1 MTDMSDPAPAPSKP
15 GGPGPGG
22 APTAPGRPGWT
33 ASAGVLDDPEANG
46 VPAPLAPPTEAPDR
60 NLALELV
67 RVTEAAA
74 MAAGRWVGRGDK
86 NGADGAAVNA
96 MRQLIHTVSMSGVV
110 VIGEGEKDEA
120 PMLFNGERV
129 GDGKGPEC
137 DVAVD
142 PIDGTRL
149 TALGM
154 GNAVSVMAVSE
165 RGSMFD
171 PSAVF
176 YMEKLATGPEA
187 ADVVDIRLPVA
198 ENVRRVAKAK
208 RESPSDV
215 TVVILD
221 RPRHDAMVEQ
231 VRSTGARI
239 KFITD
244 GDVAGAIMA
253 AREGTGIDLML
264 GVGGTPEGI
273 ITACAIKTLGG
284 VIQGRLWP
292 QDDEERQRATDA
304 GHDLDR
310 VLVTDELVDA
320 DDVFFVATGITDG
333 ELLRGVRYRGHTVRT
348 HSIVMRSRSGTIRLM
363 ESEHQLDK
371 LRAYASIDFG
381 DTN

>member
-1 MTDMSDPAPAPSKP
+1 MSETTGPTSVPPS
-15 GGPGPGG
+15 
-22 APTAPGRPGWT
+22 
-33 ASAGVLDDPEANG
+33 L
-46 VPAPLAPPTEAPDR
+46 VPPVEAPDR

-96 MRQLIHTVSMSGVV
+96 MRQLIGTVTMDGIV

-120 PMLFNGERV
+120 PMLFNGERF
-129 GDGKGPEC
+129 GDGTGPEC

-149 TALGM
+149 AALGM
-154 GNAVSVMAVSE
+154 GNALSVLAVSP

-176 YMEKLATGPEA
+176 YMEKLATGPDA

-221 RPRHDAMVEQ
+221 RPRHAAMVEE

-239 KFITD
+239 VFITD

-253 AREGTGIDLML
+253 AREGTGLDLL
-264 GVGGTPEGI
+264 VGIGGTPEGI
-273 ITACAIKTLGG
+273 ITACAIKAIGG
-284 VIQGRLWP
+284 TIQGRLWP
-292 QDDEERQRATDA
+292 IDDDERQKAIDA

-310 VLVTDELVDA
+310 VLVTDELVRGE
-320 DDVFFVATGITDG
+320 DVFFVATGITDG
-333 ELLRGVRYRGHTVRT
+333 EMLKGVRYGGGGTVRT
-348 HSIVMRSRSGTIRLM
+348 HSIVMRSRSGTIRLV
-363 ESEHQLDK
+363 ESEHRLDK
-371 LRAYASIDFG
+371 LKAYSAIDFEHAR
-381 DTN
+381 